1 MVFIGID
8 VGGTDVKIGLLDENA
23 NILAQGKTPTGVGES
38 YQDIIKNM
46 ADYATKLVAQIGST
60 MDDVAAVG
68 VGVPGVVDNVSGV
81 VMRCVNMQWWDVP
94 LRQELQKYIPR
105 PVVIDNDANLA
116 GYAESVCG
124 VSAGTH
130 SSVFITLGTGVGGG
144 LVINDKPFSGYH
156 GAGGEIGH
164 VIMQIDGE
172 PCTCGRKG
180 CVERYCSATALIR
193 LAKEAAIEHHES
205 ALWSVSDNN
214 LEKLNGKNIFAC
226 AMKGDETAV
235 AVFKQYVHYLCLALS
250 SIICLLDPQVIVI
263 GGGLS
268 KDGPFLL
275 DEINKQIKGQLAFP
289 VPYADIKIATLGA
302 NAGFIGAALL
312 AKQLLEESK

>member
-1 MVFIGID
+1 MVYIGID

-23 NILAQGKTPTGVGES
+23 NILAQGKTPTGVGGS

-46 ADYATKLVAQIGST
+46 ADYAKALVSQIGCT
-60 MDDVAAVG
+60 LDDVAAVG
-68 VGVPGVVDNVSGV
+68 VGVPGVVNNASGV

-94 LRQELQKYIPR
+94 LREELQKHIPK
-105 PVVIDNDANLA
+105 PMVIDNDANLA

-144 LVINDKPFSGYH
+144 LVINGKPFSGYH
-156 GAGGEIGH
+156 SAGGEIGH

-180 CVERYCSATALIR
+180 CIERYCSATALIR

-226 AMKGDETAV
+226 AMAGDETAV
-235 AVFKQYVHYLCLALS
+235 AVFDLYIHYLCLALS

-275 DEINKQIKGQLAFP
+275 SAIEKQIESHLAFP

-312 AKQLLEESK
+312 GKQMLEESV